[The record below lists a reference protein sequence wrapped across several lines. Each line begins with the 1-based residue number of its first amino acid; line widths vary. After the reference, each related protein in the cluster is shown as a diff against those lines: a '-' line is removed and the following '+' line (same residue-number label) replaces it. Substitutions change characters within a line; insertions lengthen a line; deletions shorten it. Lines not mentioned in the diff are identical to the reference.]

1 MHYHL
6 LLTERCNSNCR
17 YCYEKSM
24 KEENDLDKK
33 FEFDFSAPTD
43 SSVKIKK
50 LKTFLKK
57 DKNSVLIFY
66 GGEPLL

>member
-1 MHYHL
+1 
-6 LLTERCNSNCR
+6 
-17 YCYEKSM
+17 M

-66 GGEPLL
+66 GGGPLFSINKIKKNNKTTF